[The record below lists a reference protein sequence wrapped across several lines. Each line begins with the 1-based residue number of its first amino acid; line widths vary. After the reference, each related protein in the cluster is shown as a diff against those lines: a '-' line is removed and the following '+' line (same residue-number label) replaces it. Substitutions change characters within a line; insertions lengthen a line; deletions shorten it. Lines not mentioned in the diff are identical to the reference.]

1 MMIRLKLKKF
11 SPITFSFYLIMGAL
25 SLFMLIS
32 PTSQAQAPISS
43 AALQLDLVDFAG
55 GLNQPLGLTH
65 AGPGDSRLFVYEQ
78 EGRIK
83 IIQPNGQVLATP
95 FLNIT
100 DRVESGGNEEGL
112 LGLAFHPNYSNN
124 GYFYLNYTHTSGGT
138 TYTRISRFTVS
149 SNSNVANPNSEEVL
163 LTVVQPFSNHN
174 AGDIHFG
181 PDGYLYIPLGD
192 GGSGGDPQNNAQN
205 MRTVLGKIIRLD
217 VDAQAG
223 SPPDCEGLGSGAYT
237 IPAGNPLVDGPGGNC
252 DEIWAAGLRNPWRSS
267 FDRLTGDL
275 YIGDVGQNAWE
286 ELNFKRAGSPGGVNY
301 GWRCYEGNHDFNL
314 NGCRDRSSYT
324 FPIFEYAQGGSHCS
338 VIAGYVYRG
347 SQYPAMYGHFLLT
360 DYCSG
365 IFWDLVCGTNGWQ
378 VTQHTNLQEF
388 GRVAFGEDA
397 QGELYV
403 VDRQDNEIYRL
414 VENTLIPP
422 TPTPTTFIY
431 LPLVMRS
438 SSLCT

>member
-1 MMIRLKLKKF
+1 MSLENRGFSTAIFITCLTVGMLNLFTFIGSVSSAGAPITGAALKL
-11 SPITFSFYLIMGAL
+11 G
-25 SLFMLIS
+25 
-32 PTSQAQAPISS
+32 
-43 AALQLDLVDFAG
+43 LVDFAS
-55 GLNQPLGLTH
+55 GLDQPLGLTH
-65 AGPGDSRLFVYEQ
+65 AGDNRIFVYEQ

-100 DRVESGGNEEGL
+100 GRVESGGNEEGF
-112 LGLAFHPNYSNN
+112 LGLVFHPNYANN
-124 GYFYLNYTHTSGGT
+124 GYFYVNYTHTSGGT

-149 SNSNVANPNSEEVL
+149 SNSNVANVNSEEVL
-163 LTVVQPFSNHN
+163 LTVVQPFENHN

-192 GGSGGDPQNNAQN
+192 GGSGGDPQNNAQT
-205 MRTVLGKIIRLD
+205 MTRLLGKIIRID
-217 VDAQAG
+217 VNAQAG
-223 SPPDCEGLGSGAYT
+223 SPSDCKGSGTGSYT
-237 IPAGNPLVDGPGGNC
+237 IPAGNPLVDGPGRNC

-286 ELNFKRAGSPGGVNY
+286 EVNFQRAGSPGGTNY
-301 GWRCYEGNHDFNL
+301 GWRCYEGNHAYDL
-314 NGCRDRSSYT
+314 DGCRDRSSYT
-324 FPIFEYAQGGSHCS
+324 FPIFEYAQGSNNCS

-365 IFWDLVCGTNGWQ
+365 IFWDLVCAANGWQ
-378 VTQHTNLQEF
+378 VTQHTNLQAF

-403 VDRQDNEIYRL
+403 VDRSANKIYRL
-414 VENTLIPP
+414 VENTSIPA
-422 TPTPTTFIY
+422 TPTPDTFIY
-431 LPLVMRS
+431 LPFLIQS
-438 SSLCT
+438 SSLCS